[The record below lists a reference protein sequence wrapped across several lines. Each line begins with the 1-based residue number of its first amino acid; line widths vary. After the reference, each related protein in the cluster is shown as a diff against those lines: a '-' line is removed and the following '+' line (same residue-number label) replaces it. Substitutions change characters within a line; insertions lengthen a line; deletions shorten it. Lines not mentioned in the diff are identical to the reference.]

1 MRIAYLGPRGT
12 FSEDALRAAL
22 GDEAVEAV
30 PVPSVYDAIVAVD
43 DFPRARKPSYRLT
56 IDFGPYGIRHS
67 SAAVRPFYTK
77 EELVGRQVICVLNF
91 PPKQIADFV
100 SEVLTLG
107 VTEHGGRIVLLQ
119 PDRPAE
125 RGGRIG

>member
-1 MRIAYLGPRGT
+1 MRITQEDFERTEMRAGT
-12 FSEDALRAAL
+12 
-22 GDEAVEAV
+22 
-30 PVPSVYDAIVAVD
+30 IVAVD
-43 DFPRARKPSYRLT
+43 DFPKARKPSYRLT
-56 IDFGPYGIRHS
+56 IDFGPYGRRRS

-77 EELVGRQVICVLNF
+77 EQLLGRQVICVVNF

-107 VTEHGGRIVLLQ
+107 VMERGGRIVLLQ

-125 RGGRIG
+125 PGGRIG